1 MIVRSVGEEISM
13 KRWVSLTSVAG
24 IGLAVLFAAVSS
36 AVLAEKRQPTDEVKL
51 SPTES
56 FILEETNKARAAE
69 KLPPLK
75 LNRIL
80 MKVARAHSE
89 NMARQHK
96 MEHVLDGKKPSQ
108 RVAEAGYD
116 YHYTGENVAYGF
128 GGFGAEDVFE
138 GWMKSPGHRKNILD
152 KNYKEIGIGVA
163 TDDKGATYY
172 TQEFGTR
179 R

>member
-1 MIVRSVGEEISM
+1 MRHLLSVTG
-13 KRWVSLTSVAG
+13 VAG
-24 IGLAVLFAAVSS
+24 IGLVWFAAVGS
-36 AVLAEKRQPTDEVKL
+36 AVLADKAKHSDEIKL
-51 SPTES
+51 FPTES
-56 FILEETNKARAAE
+56 LILEQTNKARAAE

-75 LNRIL
+75 LNRTL
-80 MKVARAHSE
+80 TKVARAHSE

-108 RVAEAGYD
+108 RIAEAGYD

-128 GGFGAEDVFE
+128 GGFGPEEVFE

-152 KNYKEIGIGVA
+152 ENYKEIGIGVA

-172 TQEFGTR
+172 TQDFGTR